1 MPLPMTASPAVE
13 RVLEVIEEWGYLG
26 IGLGLFMGNLGL
38 PVPEEV
44 VLPLGGYFAW
54 TGRLSFLGVVLL
66 GVISGAL
73 GDHLGYWLGRRGG
86 RPLLE
91 RYGRRLL
98 VSPRTLRRADGFFT
112 RYGLRAVFL
121 GRFVAGLRFLAGPL
135 AGVSRM
141 PYRPFLLANLAGG
154 VLWVTLAVSAGHA
167 LGPQLHDLLAIALL
181 AGSAVRWGL
190 ILVAAGFVAFRVVR
204 WLRAS

>member
-1 MPLPMTASPAVE
+1 MASPVTVSPAVE
-13 RVLEVIEEWGYLG
+13 SVLEAIEAWGYFG
-26 IGLGLFMGNLGL
+26 IALGLFMGNLGL

-54 TGRLSFLGVVLL
+54 TGRLSVLGVVLL
-66 GVISGAL
+66 GVTSGAL

-98 VSPRTLRRADGFFT
+98 ISPRTLRRADRFFA
-112 RYGLRAVFL
+112 RYGQGAVFL
-121 GRFVAGLRFLAGPL
+121 GRFVTGLRFLAGPL

-141 PYRPFLLANLAGG
+141 PYRRFLLANLAGA
-154 VLWVTLAVSAGHA
+154 VVWVSLAVSVGYA
-167 LGPQLHDLLAIALL
+167 LGPQLHDLLTIAVL
-181 AGSAVRWGL
+181 AGSVMRWGL
-190 ILVAAGFVAFRVVR
+190 LLVAGGFVAFRVIR